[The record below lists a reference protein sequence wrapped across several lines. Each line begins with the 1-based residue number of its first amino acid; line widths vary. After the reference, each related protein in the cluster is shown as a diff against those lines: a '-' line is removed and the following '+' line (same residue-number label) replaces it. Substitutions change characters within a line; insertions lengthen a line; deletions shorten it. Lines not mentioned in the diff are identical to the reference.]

1 MTICSAGYTMAAKRT
16 IHPPKP
22 SFDRPWSEL
31 TKHQQNALYVKALAA
46 YSAGTGP
53 NPSTRGD
60 FYRAKASTT

>member
-1 MTICSAGYTMAAKRT
+1 MAAKRT

-31 TKHQQNALYVKALAA
+31 TKHQQNAVYVKALAA
-46 YSAGTGP
+46 YAAGTGP

-60 FYRAKASTT
+60 FYRAKEAAKT